1 MLIKRDVDGK
11 AQSFPN
17 GEVPA
22 IVGTFTYT
30 AKRMGGA
37 PSITAT
43 IYYPTPLDK
52 QWTHE
57 EYVEFQGER
66 YYATSIPSSSKD
78 NQSVLYKHDVTFT
91 SRREILD
98 NTLFFDAVSN
108 KDEDTKGGDK
118 YRTNQTRFSFGGD
131 ITEFVSRINSSMK
144 YCDVPYSVVIDDG
157 YATTDVKEVS
167 FENQYLT
174 EVLQLINTTYQLD
187 YYWVGNVC
195 HVGKLQYDLTDNPIE
210 YGRNDALVSVSKE
223 NSNARIVDMI
233 TGYGSSDNIPYY
245 YPNDD
250 EFGKADYISENINEP
265 IDISL
270 SQLQKNANIGADY
283 AKKYTLYKR
292 EGALKATINI
302 DGSFFGTMPSSELVV
317 ADGKDFARIA
327 VIPIVAKKGMKIYE
341 PKITVSHHT
350 HKSGVSI
357 KSDVFSFYMDNDTE
371 GKYNGSYTFTND
383 RYAALVIWED
393 ITIKSTIG
401 DVAVDKSISYNYIG
415 SVEIEY
421 ENQSKAFWLFDGGVI
436 EYESS
441 GISVNNIDNVT
452 SAKSLVTF
460 EKIPN
465 ADNTSS
471 WWGFKETYDT
481 STEEAAA
488 KITIK
493 GRTWI
498 FPSQNLMPSV
508 YRESGGAER
517 FYYAKN
523 DTYSIPGA
531 TDKYTFKNI
540 YKEGNPHQG
549 SVEFS
554 DIKPTINGV
563 RNDVIQSDGLGQL
576 FGEIAGVAFDSNDSD
591 VKNDDSE
598 YIHSYFY
605 IKLHK
610 FSGSYGFDLFKHALA
625 SESAK
630 INLIKSNGCPA
641 CSFDIQCVPS
651 KDKSKM
657 YNCVST
663 DGHGNLKSV
672 RDDCNDYIFKNDED
686 AYKDTFNQ
694 DSTKTEL
701 WIAVKKDDSTLG
713 IIMPNASGNFKPQK
727 GDLFVITGIN
737 PPKVL
742 VTAAEK
748 RLDEALIK
756 YMSENNE
763 DKFNYSVKFSRIF
776 LQENMA
782 FANKLNENSKVAITY
797 AGEKHEFFVTNYT
810 VKVDDSAL
818 ADVEIELS
826 DTLDASSSELKKVI
840 DAVKGDTVAQ
850 LQGLIGGSGGLN
862 ATIANRL
869 YLSKQGDDTAQ
880 GLITFVK
887 GLISDVL
894 VKLKGGATFGMRG
907 YKFDEKGNVVVDALS
922 SLAFD
927 EALERGFGV
936 TKNSRGKYT
945 LSVTDLMVW
954 GKAVFNSLE
963 IRKLY
968 AVGGNVYLSG
978 ASSKI
983 VRAVPVKK
991 ATAAASSTGG
1001 DASETWVACAEGD
1014 ADCEGWKCYTLNDDG
1029 TTATQNGWRK
1039 YDQAK
1044 CQTFDIEAGTHEGVS
1059 NTFYWRLVADVSTKN
1074 ETITETRTET
1084 YVDDDGVTKTRE
1096 VTVDLYDG
1104 KKFGWV
1110 VLSKTD
1116 CESTT
1121 NDAPKAG
1128 DTIVLDGHRMFASGD
1143 ADGRDQ
1149 YNDESRTN
1157 VMMLETTG
1165 TEDGTLPR
1173 IVALTGIVD
1182 YRHWD
1187 GVNQYSNTVFILSPK
1202 EVVFVSSSFK
1212 FISASGDPITLV
1224 NFRGNWAEK
1233 TEYRYYDQVSHNN
1246 AIWTCIVEKG
1256 DTTTAEPS
1264 DTSTDWRKE
1273 ISGGKGDPAVT
1284 YELVASPSYIK
1295 LDADGSFDRSNQYR
1309 EGQMLLVRGYKIV
1322 GGKRITQWGD
1332 ADNPISIQISFN
1344 DGAAWY
1350 ESTFNNGESGLDE
1363 VYNDF
1368 EPTCEDSYFSM
1379 LQEMKKNGLKNC
1391 KAVMY
1396 EGESLDPD
1404 KIPSDKVLARIDIPI
1419 VQDGKDGASG
1429 TSYGVTLTVEKRTIS
1444 SVEDDCLVVTF
1455 TKGDTDGVTT
1465 TNNVQDI
1472 GGYAQLY
1479 VDGKID
1485 TSATARLNL
1494 GTSEA
1499 GELQK
1504 CAFPQVFTAGYV
1516 TVKWYDKEGGTLLGT
1531 GSLTRGADGK
1541 DATVYGVQV
1550 GSYYEWTSGGKLP
1563 GLEFGFTK
1571 TTGATVGKVT
1581 DVRNIGCTV
1590 MIYGDG
1596 TYYSSASGWI
1606 NVGNGNFL
1614 FSTFP
1619 YGDKDGNPTLGDASV
1634 VCVELYLDGMLVA
1647 TANYANGKQG
1657 ADGKGALEIIC
1668 DPETIVLDT
1677 DDNGLVN
1684 DTSNA
1689 WAALMCVRDGKV
1701 VDGVT
1706 YDINKTDKNS
1716 TVNCDATVN
1725 NNGIVTITSVTSQTV
1740 AIDSSTVEVSSTS
1753 GSVTVSVTEN
1763 ATGVTY
1769 TKTVPFTVNVAR
1781 YTGGLKADNKKFESA
1796 YNYLTNN
1803 GNSTDFSYYESKI
1816 RQTAKEISLK
1826 VSEKSVGRRNMLV
1839 GSACRKYGDGFTYMS
1854 GSETQY
1860 YDGYP
1865 LEQIEINS
1873 GIDGVNCIHCRTKRT
1888 GTDSYYLSGFRWWG
1902 ISSQGNIKLEKG
1914 KNYVLSFYAKTPTP
1928 NDIYFIAE
1936 VLYQGSKIDTSRPA
1950 KYDGPTGYSTT
1961 FSASEANKWELFTV
1975 KLSVPS
1981 NAKYEYE
1988 EINIFARGVQ
1998 SDSFVDGYIC
2008 KPMLEE
2014 GEEYNGWTLSEQDYD
2029 YVGGNLLDGTGTL
2042 TKTGNVEVLDETT
2055 VTQGGYNNE
2064 SASVKA
2070 ILLPTMEIGDFLQY
2084 STKDMGLKVGE
2095 DCMLSFYAR
2104 AASGYAPGGL
2114 LQCYLYSPSTG
2125 IVLTESSHEKLDF
2138 LWNPDDGN
2146 LHTHITPTT
2155 AWKRYWV
2162 HWRPMGNVPQYIL
2175 FRLVRPG
2182 TNKESYD
2189 SSTSYNVGDVVLY
2202 GGTYYVCQKAGIGYA
2217 PGASSHWEAT
2227 EFAIE
2232 IARPKL
2238 EVGATMTEWTEK
2250 RADMVDKQA
2259 LYATG
2264 IDIDSKKITLTADH
2278 TYVRTNDGTPTVLI
2292 DADGY
2297 LTNVKVNADIVN
2309 VSATH
2314 QLKISGNGAMVV
2326 DMDNFKLDESGNA
2339 SFKGSIESTSGRI
2352 SFLTFTDSG
2361 MYSATSSSYWGLGL
2375 RSTNI
2380 SVRGTPG
2387 GKTSLVCLGNGQI
2400 DATGG
2405 DANTYPKSLVN
2416 GQVVN
2421 YCNLIQI
2428 QAEGGGTGNGRD
2440 AAALGIETNG
2450 DFCLSAMG
2458 GLSHL
2463 QGLALDASTTTNG
2476 SSPNRTLF
2484 LCSGGSFTMPS
2495 NPKDGQLV
2503 IVIQTT
2509 SLGITFYGGGK
2520 SFMKGAST
2528 SNTATSG
2535 GAGQWSFFVYD
2546 DSVSSWRCV
2555 YANGGLF

>member
-157 YATTDVKEVS
+157 YANTDVKEVS

-317 ADGKDFARIA
+317 ADGKDFARMA

-383 RYAALVIWED
+383 RYAALVIWEH

-465 ADNTSS
+465 ADNTSL

-713 IIMPNASGNFKPQK
+713 IIMPNVSGNFKPQK

-748 RLDEALIK
+748 RLDDALIK

-826 DTLDASSSELKKVI
+826 DTLDASSSELKKAI
-840 DAVKGDTVAQ
+840 DAVKGETVAQ

-862 ATIANRL
+862 ATVANRL

-880 GLITFVK
+880 GLITFAK
-887 GLISDVL
+887 GLISDML
-894 VKLKGGATFGMRG
+894 AKLNRGATFGTGG

-983 VRAVPVKK
+983 VRAVPVKR
-991 ATAAASSTGG
+991 ATAAASSTGV
-1001 DASETWVACAEGD
+1001 DASAAWVACAEGD

-1044 CQTFDIEAGTHEGVS
+1044 CQTFDIETGAHEGVS
-1059 NTFYWRLVADVSTKN
+1059 NTYYWRLVADVSTKN

-1116 CESTT
+1116 CESAG

-1165 TEDGTLPR
+1165 TENGTLPR

-1182 YRHWD
+1182 YKHWD

-1212 FISASGDPITLV
+1212 FMSASGDPITLV
-1224 NFRGNWAEK
+1224 NFRGNWAK
-1233 TEYRYYDQVSHNN
+1233 GTKYGYYDQVSHNDS
-1246 AIWTCIVEKG
+1246 IWTCIVEKG
-1256 DTTTAEPS
+1256 KATTAEPS
-1264 DTSTDWRKE
+1264 DTSKDWRKE
-1273 ISGGKGDPAVT
+1273 ISGGKG
-1284 YELVASPSYIK
+1284 E
-1295 LDADGSFDRSNQYR
+1295 
-1309 EGQMLLVRGYKIV
+1309 
-1322 GGKRITQWGD
+1322 
-1332 ADNPISIQISFN
+1332 
-1344 DGAAWY
+1344 
-1350 ESTFNNGESGLDE
+1350 
-1363 VYNDF
+1363 
-1368 EPTCEDSYFSM
+1368 
-1379 LQEMKKNGLKNC
+1379 
-1391 KAVMY
+1391 
-1396 EGESLDPD
+1396 
-1404 KIPSDKVLARIDIPI
+1404 
-1419 VQDGKDGASG
+1419 
-1429 TSYGVTLTVEKRTIS
+1429 
-1444 SVEDDCLVVTF
+1444 
-1455 TKGDTDGVTT
+1455 KGDKGDP
-1465 TNNVQDI
+1465 
-1472 GGYAQLY
+1472 
-1479 VDGKID
+1479 
-1485 TSATARLNL
+1485 
-1494 GTSEA
+1494 GT
-1499 GELQK
+1499 
-1504 CAFPQVFTAGYV
+1504 P
-1516 TVKWYDKEGGTLLGT
+1516 
-1531 GSLTRGADGK
+1531 GK
-1541 DATVYGVQV
+1541 DAVTYGVQV
-1550 GSYYEWTSGGKLP
+1550 TPYLDPLSSGKTDP
-1563 GLEFGFTK
+1563 GIQIHFTR
-1571 TTGATVGKVT
+1571 TTGATVETFTNVT
-1581 DVRNIGCTV
+1581 KLGGLV
-1590 MIYGDG
+1590 MVYVDG
-1596 TYYSSASGWI
+1596 VYHVDATKWI
-1606 NVGNGNFL
+1606 NNGNDKIV
-1614 FSTFP
+1614 FSHFP
-1619 YGDKDGNPTLGDASV
+1619 IDNTSTDKTLGTASTIGI
-1634 VCVELYLDGMLVA
+1634 ELLVDSSVVA

-1657 ADGKGALEIIC
+1657 ADGSAATVY
-1668 DPETIVLDT
+1668 TIEAVGNYNNNSGTLT
-1677 DDNGLVN
+1677 DASTIGVTLTGDLKLYKTVGSEKTEDSKPPQCWRLTVGGEN
-1684 DTSNA
+1684 
-1689 WAALMCVRDGKV
+1689 
-1701 VDGVT
+1701 VDGTRVFDNNAGNNIVT
-1706 YDINKTDKNS
+1706 YQYYNIYN
-1716 TVNCDATVN
+1716 
-1725 NNGIVTITSVTSQTV
+1725 
-1740 AIDSSTVEVSSTS
+1740 IDS
-1753 GSVTVSVTEN
+1753 
-1763 ATGVTY
+1763 
-1769 TKTVPFTVNVAR
+1769 
-1781 YTGGLKADNKKFESA
+1781 
-1796 YNYLTNN
+1796 N
-1803 GNSTDFSYYESKI
+1803 GNSTAPGSATISVYRDSSMSELLASLVVPISLNPGAIVNVDAKLGKIEST
-1816 RQTAKEISLK
+1816 TASMKNDMNGMQGTIETIKQGQGQISLK
-1826 VSEKSVGRRNMLV
+1826 VQDLQNG
-1839 GSACRKYGDGFTYMS
+1839 
-1854 GSETQY
+1854 
-1860 YDGYP
+1860 
-1865 LEQIEINS
+1865 
-1873 GIDGVNCIHCRTKRT
+1873 GVDTSKPHT
-1888 GTDSYYLSGFRWWG
+1888 
-1902 ISSQGNIKLEKG
+1902 SSQVDFRTLDAD
-1914 KNYVLSFYAKTPTP
+1914 SFYPVMIRFKDNGGVRHTVE
-1928 NDIYFIAE
+1928 I
-1936 VLYQGSKIDTSRPA
+1936 SR
-1950 KYDGPTGYSTT
+1950 
-1961 FSASEANKWELFTV
+1961 N
-1975 KLSVPS
+1975 
-1981 NAKYEYE
+1981 
-1988 EINIFARGVQ
+1988 
-1998 SDSFVDGYIC
+1998 
-2008 KPMLEE
+2008 
-2014 GEEYNGWTLSEQDYD
+2014 
-2029 YVGGNLLDGTGTL
+2029 LDGTYGSGKDYMTHQQGFSFRLIFSDIANGWGTNEDGQL
-2042 TKTGNVEVLDETT
+2042 HIESISQRWTEPTDTPICPKIAQYYPFSFTLAWLRGGSKYDITVDCTDAHISGIWPYMMQVASNPSWVPDVVRLAPDTWTTAQVNAQGGNPYNMLRKDNGGYYADVNNEYLYRFGELAAGNTFAIVGQPKDSKVWFLATWHITNVSGSKVYVDVSTYGLLWQAQNPLGIRMSELGYIKTG
-2055 VTQGGYNNE
+2055 
-2064 SASVKA
+2064 ASYPKSTWDSQNGFGTSEDVDNTAVHADWAVPRA
-2070 ILLPTMEIGDFLQY
+2070 ILVIGKESSATNGVYRDRAVLEAVQ
-2084 STKDMGLKVGE
+2084 SCTEGSSV
-2095 DCMLSFYAR
+2095 SFY
-2104 AASGYAPGGL
+2104 SNTYFDV
-2114 LQCYLYSPSTG
+2114 SP
-2125 IVLTESSHEKLDF
+2125 
-2138 LWNPDDGN
+2138 
-2146 LHTHITPTT
+2146 
-2155 AWKRYWV
+2155 
-2162 HWRPMGNVPQYIL
+2162 
-2175 FRLVRPG
+2175 
-2182 TNKESYD
+2182 
-2189 SSTSYNVGDVVLY
+2189 LY
-2202 GGTYYVCQKAGIGYA
+2202 GTDGRTNVK
-2217 PGASSHWEAT
+2217 PD
-2227 EFAIE
+2227 
-2232 IARPKL
+2232 L
-2238 EVGATMTEWTEK
+2238 
-2250 RADMVDKQA
+2250 
-2259 LYATG
+2259 LATG
-2264 IDIDSKKITLTADH
+2264 IDIKSHKIVATADNFVVRNNRGEPTFSVDVEGNIVGLGGASFNGPMKATTFTLNS
-2278 TYVRTNDGTPTVLI
+2278 TYFSVKEDGTIT
-2292 DADGY
+2292 AKGG
-2297 LTNVKVNADIVN
+2297 
-2309 VSATH
+2309 
-2314 QLKISGNGAMVV
+2314 KISFFYFDAEGI
-2326 DMDNFKLDESGNA
+2326 A
-2339 SFKGSIESTSGRI
+2339 SAVEYGSSQNKPWRGIG
-2352 SFLTFTDSG
+2352 L
-2361 MYSATSSSYWGLGL
+2361 SSN
-2375 RSTNI
+2375 NI
-2380 SVRGTPG
+2380 SVSGYTGQRISSVFL
-2387 GKTSLVCLGNGQI
+2387 GKGLIDSRFAGSDKNYIVHRVGSTSS
-2400 DATGG
+2400 ASTF
-2405 DANTYPKSLVN
+2405 Y
-2416 GQVVN
+2416 N
-2421 YCNLIQI
+2421 YIKLERFEDGHDSYENDP
-2428 QAEGGGTGNGRD
+2428 EY
-2440 AAALGIETNG
+2440 AALGIETQG
-2450 DFCLSAMG
+2450 DFCLAALG
-2458 GLSHL
+2458 GPSLFA
-2463 QGLALDASTTTNG
+2463 GMCFASDTVG
-2476 SSPNRTLF
+2476 SSYTADKEHCF
-2484 LCSGGSFTMPS
+2484 YLCSGGTFNMPS
-2495 NPKDGQLV
+2495 DPPDGMLIV
-2503 IVIQTT
+2503 VIQTRGRIDFNAGNGHRFQSGT
-2509 SLGITFYGGGK
+2509 YN
-2520 SFMKGAST
+2520 ST
-2528 SNTATSG
+2528 SFTSDS
-2535 GAGQWSFFVYD
+2535 AGQWSLFY
-2546 DSVSSWRCV
+2546 
-2555 YANGGLF
+2555 YNNGVWYTIYMTR

>member
-11 AQSFPN
+11 PQSFPN

-22 IVGTFTYT
+22 IIGTFTYT

-52 QWTHE
+52 QWTHA

-78 NQSVLYKHDVTFT
+78 NRSVLYKHDVTFT

-108 KDEDTKGGDK
+108 KDEDTKGGDR
-118 YRTNQTRFSFGGD
+118 YRTNQTRFRFGGD

-144 YCDVPYSVVIDDG
+144 YCEVPYSVVIDDG

-210 YGRNDALVSVSKE
+210 YGRNDALVSVSKG

-265 IDISL
+265 IAISL
-270 SQLQKNANIGADY
+270 PQLQKNANIGTDY

-292 EGALKATINI
+292 EGALKATIKI
-302 DGSFFGTMPSSELVV
+302 DGSFFGTMPSSKLVV
-317 ADGKDFARIA
+317 ADGMDFGRIA
-327 VIPIVAKKGMKIYE
+327 VIPILAKKGMKIYE

-350 HKSGVSI
+350 LKSGVSI
-357 KSDVFSFYMDNDTE
+357 KSDVFSFYMDNETE
-371 GKYNGSYTFTND
+371 GNYNGSYTFTND
-383 RYAALVIWED
+383 RYAALVIWEK

-465 ADNTSS
+465 ADNTSF

-576 FGEIAGVAFDSNDSD
+576 FGEIADVAFDSNDSD

-869 YLSKQGDDTAQ
+869 YLSKQGDDAAQ
-880 GLITFVK
+880 GLITFAK

-894 VKLKGGATFGMRG
+894 VKLKGGATFGTRG

-1001 DASETWVACAEGD
+1001 DASETWVVCAEGD

-1074 ETITETRTET
+1074 ETITETRTEA

-1143 ADGRDQ
+1143 AEGRDQ

-1165 TEDGTLPR
+1165 AEDGTLPR

-1182 YRHWD
+1182 YKHSED
-1187 GVNQYSNTVFILSPK
+1187 DNHPYSNTVFILSPK
-1202 EVVFVSSSFK
+1202 KVVFVSSSFEW
-1212 FISASGDPITLV
+1212 IGASGDPITLV
-1224 NFRGNWAEK
+1224 NFRGNWAEGP
-1233 TEYRYYDQVSHNN
+1233 YRYYDQVSHGN

-1256 DTTTAEPS
+1256 KTTTEEPS
-1264 DTSTDWRKE
+1264 DTSKVWRKE
-1273 ISGGKGDPAVT
+1273 ISGGKGEKGDKGDPGTPGNGIDHVETRFFAWKSDTFGTGFDSDRVWEDGSTTMPADFSDDFPWLWQVTRTYYTNGTDVLGEAVCIGYKGKDAVT
-1284 YELVASPSYIK
+1284 YGVQVSSTYEVFSDAKKHAGIKVAYTKTTGMTVSSYDNVQVLGTAKVYADGTEINSASDHLNNGYNRIIFDYYTFDGTNNTASIGTASVITVELLVGDTVVATANFSNGKQGDGVVMAYKHADTQPNVPTGTDPENPGDGWSLSPDAATAGEKVTDVRYGGYESGTYDGNNKGTDATAKEWAEAEDDGRTWMKSPSGLSDYGYAMMKVSFTTQYDNTTVDVEIK
-1295 LDADGSFDRSNQYR
+1295 AYSEQNFDLVEVWALDTAPSTGTSFR
-1309 EGQMLLVRGYKIV
+1309 GQGLAQASGNGVEQAYSFTVAKAGRHFICVTYAKDISGDDNGDYGLFRLDLSDIEVAVSDTVWMSQAKVS
-1322 GGKRITQWGD
+1322 GGKCVLPW
-1332 ADNPISIQISFN
+1332 
-1344 DGAAWY
+1344 
-1350 ESTFNNGESGLDE
+1350 STP
-1363 VYNDF
+1363 V
-1368 EPTCEDSYFSM
+1368 
-1379 LQEMKKNGLKNC
+1379 
-1391 KAVMY
+1391 
-1396 EGESLDPD
+1396 
-1404 KIPSDKVLARIDIPI
+1404 KI
-1419 VQDGKDGASG
+1419 
-1429 TSYGVTLTVEKRTIS
+1429 
-1444 SVEDDCLVVTF
+1444 
-1455 TKGDTDGVTT
+1455 
-1465 TNNVQDI
+1465 N
-1472 GGYAQLY
+1472 
-1479 VDGKID
+1479 
-1485 TSATARLNL
+1485 
-1494 GTSEA
+1494 
-1499 GELQK
+1499 
-1504 CAFPQVFTAGYV
+1504 
-1516 TVKWYDKEGGTLLGT
+1516 
-1531 GSLTRGADGK
+1531 GADGK
-1541 DATVYGVQV
+1541 DA
-1550 GSYYEWTSGGKLP
+1550 
-1563 GLEFGFTK
+1563 
-1571 TTGATVGKVT
+1571 
-1581 DVRNIGCTV
+1581 
-1590 MIYGDG
+1590 
-1596 TYYSSASGWI
+1596 
-1606 NVGNGNFL
+1606 
-1614 FSTFP
+1614 
-1619 YGDKDGNPTLGDASV
+1619 
-1634 VCVELYLDGMLVA
+1634 
-1647 TANYANGKQG
+1647 
-1657 ADGKGALEIIC
+1657 LEIVC
-1668 DPETIVLDT
+1668 YPETIVLDT

-1701 VDGVT
+1701 VDNVT
-1706 YDINKTDKNS
+1706 YNIGEHD

-1740 AIDSSTVEVSSTS
+1740 AIDGSTVTVSSTS

-1826 VSEKSVGRRNMLV
+1826 VSEKSVGRRNLLV
-1839 GSACRKYGDGFTYMS
+1839 GSAFQRDDNNRIIS
-1854 GSETQY
+1854 N
-1860 YDGYP
+1860 DARV
-1865 LEQIEINS
+1865 EINS
-1873 GIDGVNCIHCRTKRT
+1873 GYQGTNCIHVIDATEAGKPHYVGAYWDGSKGGR
-1888 GTDSYYLSGFRWWG
+1888 S
-1902 ISSQGNIKLEKG
+1902 IKIEKG
-1914 KNYVLSFYAKTPTP
+1914 KKYTMSCFCKI
-1928 NDIYFIAE
+1928 NDINAE
-1936 VLYQGSKIDTSRPA
+1936 FYLEAIYTDKQENATIKGQA
-1950 KYDGPTGYSTT
+1950 KYLSPHEHTVKKVN
-1961 FSASEANKWELFTV
+1961 EWELFTTV
-1975 KLSVPS
+1975 IDTTG
-1981 NAKYEYE
+1981 AEY
-1988 EINIFARGVQ
+1988 
-1998 SDSFVDGYIC
+1998 DYIAFNFWEAC
-2008 KPMLEE
+2008 IVAAGQIEAWICRPMVEE
-2014 GEEYNGWTLSEQDYD
+2014 GDTYNGWTLSEQDYD

-2055 VTQGGYNNE
+2055 VKQGGYNNE

-2070 ILLPTMEIGDFLQY
+2070 ILSPTAANNDFLEY
-2084 STKDMGLKVGE
+2084 STAKMGLKAGD

-2104 AASGYAPGGL
+2104 AASGYAHGG
-2114 LQCYLYSPSTG
+2114 LQCYLHYPSTG
-2125 IVLTESSHEKLDF
+2125 NVITESSHEKIDG
-2138 LWNPDDGN
+2138 LWNPSDGH
-2146 LHTHITPTT
+2146 LMTPIAPTT
-2155 AWKRYWV
+2155 EWKRYWV
-2162 HWRPMGNVPQYIL
+2162 HWRPMGNVPQHVL
-2175 FRLVRPG
+2175 FRLQRPG
-2182 TNKESYD
+2182 MNKGSYN

-2202 GGTYYVCQKAGIGYA
+2202 GGTYYVCRKSGSGYT
-2217 PGASSHWEAT
+2217 PGASGSSSYWEASW
-2227 EFAIE
+2227 FAIE
-2232 IARPKL
+2232 IAQPKL
-2238 EVGATMTEWTEK
+2238 EVGATMTEWTAK
-2250 RADMVDKQA
+2250 RSDMVDKQA

-2264 IDIDSKKITLTADH
+2264 IDIDSKEITMTARNTKFRDNDGKELAVIDSDGLRATKIATTDTGQGHTVIDGNSTVWFQEDGVTPGIAVYYDAAGIPHLAFYGTDGKQKYDIGPSGLQSLISSIQQAQSIVAYLRDATRYVHTNNSTLTGFEWL
-2278 TYVRTNDGTPTVLI
+2278 YVASGEARDMRYVYCKQIPTTDTSAPSDIYNGCVFNKKYEGTNWPSNDPGV
-2292 DADGY
+2292 
-2297 LTNVKVNADIVN
+2297 
-2309 VSATH
+2309 
-2314 QLKISGNGAMVV
+2314 SGN
-2326 DMDNFKLDESGNA
+2326 L
-2339 SFKGSIESTSGRI
+2339 
-2352 SFLTFTDSG
+2352 
-2361 MYSATSSSYWGLGL
+2361 
-2375 RSTNI
+2375 
-2380 SVRGTPG
+2380 
-2387 GKTSLVCLGNGQI
+2387 
-2400 DATGG
+2400 
-2405 DANTYPKSLVN
+2405 LVN
-2416 GQVVN
+2416 GWYVKPN
-2421 YCNLIQI
+2421 DGNLPTKLHMAD
-2428 QAEGGGTGNGRD
+2428 AEGVFDPTKTLYYQTFYYYEGGKVARTVR
-2440 AAALGIETNG
+2440 AHMKRTTN
-2450 DFCLSAMG
+2450 
-2458 GLSHL
+2458 SHL
-2463 QGLALDASTTTNG
+2463 LSKFEYAG
-2476 SSPNRTLF
+2476 S
-2484 LCSGGSFTMPS
+2484 
-2495 NPKDGQLV
+2495 
-2503 IVIQTT
+2503 
-2509 SLGITFYGGGK
+2509 
-2520 SFMKGAST
+2520 
-2528 SNTATSG
+2528 
-2535 GAGQWSFFVYD
+2535 YD
-2546 DSVSSWRCV
+2546 EI
-2555 YANGGLF
+2555 